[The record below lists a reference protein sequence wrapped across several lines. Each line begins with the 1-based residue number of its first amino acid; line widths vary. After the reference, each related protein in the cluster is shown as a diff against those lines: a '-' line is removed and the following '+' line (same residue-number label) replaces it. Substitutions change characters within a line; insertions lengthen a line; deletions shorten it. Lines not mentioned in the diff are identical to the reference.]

1 MVRRPLPD
9 AARHRIPRPEVIL
22 PSLLEAVRRRGG
34 RDRHLDLA
42 AHQSD
47 QFARKH
53 PADAPARRPDP
64 EQGGEPPRAGSVAPQ
79 ALGAGSQLSPLL
91 PAWRTSVRP
100 AYEIG
105 LGPRTDIGLQ
115 FF

>member
-42 AHQSD
+42 AHQPD
-47 QFARKH
+47 QSARKH

-64 EQGGEPPRAGSVAPQ
+64 EQGGEPPRAGSVAPET
-79 ALGAGSQLSPLL
+79 LGYWWSMILSENRCPLFGIMSGSDWVVCSP
-91 PAWRTSVRP
+91 
-100 AYEIG
+100 E
-105 LGPRTDIGLQ
+105 DQ
-115 FF
+115 